1 MARNV
6 TIHVAVRDDIKER
19 FAKIADG
26 YGMTMSA
33 LASYIIGQY
42 VFNHDKLINPLGDE
56 IKFLIMDKVNQVVK
70 EEVEG
75 RGEAWNP

>member
-6 TIHVAVRDDIKER
+6 TIHVAVRDDIREK
-19 FAKIADG
+19 FSKIANE

-42 VFNHDKLINPLGDE
+42 VYHHERLINPLGDE
-56 IKFLIMDKVNQVVK
+56 IKFFIKDKFNQVFK

-75 RGEAWNP
+75 RGEA

>member
-1 MARNV
+1 MARNA
-6 TIHVAVRDDIKER
+6 TIHIAVRHDIREK

-42 VFNHDKLINPLGDE
+42 VYNHERLIDPLSDE
-56 IKFLIMDKVNQVVK
+56 IKFLIKDKVKQVVK
-70 EEVEG
+70 EEGEG
-75 RGEAWNP
+75 RGEA

>member
-6 TIHVAVRDDIKER
+6 QIHVAVRDDIKEK

-33 LASYIIGQY
+33 LASYILGQY
-42 VFNHDKLINPLGDE
+42 VYNHEKLIDPLGDDVKFI
-56 IKFLIMDKVNQVVK
+56 IKDKF
-70 EEVEG
+70 ERLFEREG
-75 RGEAWNP
+75 

>member
-6 TIHVAVRDDIKER
+6 TIHVAVRNDIRER
-19 FAKIADG
+19 FAKIANE

-42 VFNHDKLINPLGDE
+42 VCNHEKVINPLGDE
-56 IKFLIMDKVNQVVK
+56 IKFLIKEKFSQVVR

-75 RGEAWNP
+75 RGEA

>member
-1 MARNV
+1 MARNE

-19 FAKIADG
+19 FSKIAFG

-42 VFNHDKLINPLGDE
+42 VYNHNNLINPLGDE
-56 IKFLIMDKVNQVVK
+56 IKFLIKDKLNRVIR

-75 RGEAWNP
+75 RG

>member
-1 MARNV
+1 MARNA
-6 TIHVAVRDDIKER
+6 TIHIAVRDDIRER
-19 FAKIADG
+19 FAKIANE

-42 VFNHDKLINPLGDE
+42 VYNHEKVINPLGDE
-56 IKFLIMDKVNQVVK
+56 IKFLIKEKFNQVVR

-75 RGEAWNP
+75 RVEA